1 MTKETY
7 KIVCMDGSTFIKTFN
22 VKDDESSKDIIE
34 TFIYNYNKD
43 KTLLEEM
50 CLYVYD
56 LVDVEIV

>member
-7 KIVCMDGSTFIKTFN
+7 KFVCMDGSTFIKAFN

-50 CLYVYD
+50 CLYDYD
-56 LVDVEIV
+56 LVYFEIV